1 MFEKA
6 LSLISRYDRIIIHR
20 HNNPDGDAIGSQ
32 AGLKHL
38 ILENFKGK
46 EVYAVGDLRDG
57 TPSWRTALRIQCPMN
72 TTTVRSQ

>member
-32 AGLKHL
+32 VGLKHL

-46 EVYAVGDLRDG
+46 EVYNTRRILPRRARDNTRYLGKIAHLR
-57 TPSWRTALRIQCPMN
+57 
-72 TTTVRSQ
+72 